1 MLRQRDV
8 RGRSHS
14 ADSMVPTMAVDVRAR
29 RVDLLITSDTMPLVG
44 TRLAEFRLVF
54 LSSFFFL
61 VFLFFLFFFL
71 YEMVRMA
78 PSGSTC

>member
-44 TRLAEFRLVF
+44 TRLAKFRLVF
-54 LSSFFFL
+54 LSSFFFW
-61 VFLFFLFFFL
+61 FCFFFFFL